1 MLVRLKSL
9 VQGKAGHGHVLP
21 TAIGALIKARNH
33 LSKKPETLT
42 IAPTVPV
49 AKSMPKKPP
58 KAVTKHTQVN
68 ISIPPP
74 MPDNTSVDTSQKR
87 QGAKDISSEAH
98 NQFVHVQARIAV
110 LK

>member
-21 TAIGALIKARNH
+21 MAIGALIKARNH

-58 KAVTKHTQVN
+58 KAVTEHTPFN

-74 MPDNTSVDTSQKR
+74 MPDYTTQVR
-87 QGAKDISSEAH
+87 KDMELRIFQVKPTISLYMFRRE
-98 NQFVHVQARIAV
+98 
-110 LK
+110 